1 MGWRGDPQ
9 GPETHVAVALR
20 LFVRGTACLVRE
32 LGAIPSC
39 WDTATHTYAQTHV
52 RTLVHEHH
60 ENKNRVPS
68 IMFGSTKCG
77 RLIPAQC

>member
-1 MGWRGDPQ
+1 MLLCVGAGAEWDVGAGSGSGGSGMEEGSGRWGGGGDPQ

-39 WDTATHTYAQTHV
+39 
-52 RTLVHEHH
+52 
-60 ENKNRVPS
+60 
-68 IMFGSTKCG
+68 
-77 RLIPAQC
+77 